1 MSYQTEKF
9 KKRWGKL
16 SFFEQMAHIGSEV
29 QRTINWRSKNIRSS
43 HPIASLGRKKN
54 LEYSKLAFEK
64 ALYLL
69 DLTISDKKNYSRARL
84 KELLRTRE
92 LLVDYFCYENIYKT
106 NDKIWQNYF
115 LAFNWAI
122 NK

>member
-1 MSYQTEKF
+1 MSYQTKKF
-9 KKRWGKL
+9 KNRWRKL

-29 QRTINWRSKNIRSS
+29 QRTINWR
-43 HPIASLGRKKN
+43 KKN
-54 LEYSKLAFEK
+54 PEYSKLAFEK
-64 ALYLL
+64 ALYLF
-69 DLTISDKKNYSRARL
+69 DLTVSDKKNYTRGRL

-106 NDKIWQNYF
+106 SNKIWQNYF
-115 LAFNWAI
+115 LAFNLAI